1 MKVRYAGNK
10 FDQKQLYSAIKCVT
24 QNWWALGDKGV
35 QFQQEFCKV
44 IGKPYGVFVNS
55 GSSANLLAI
64 YYAKKLGYKK
74 VITPV
79 CGFPTT
85 INAILQLGLQP
96 LFIDI
101 DDKTLNLNLN
111 QLEVMAK
118 THPGSVLM
126 FAHALGNPPNMDQV
140 MKIVEQ
146 YNLYLIEDCC
156 DALGSTYN
164 AQQDVI
170 IDSNGIRRRCVDI
183 KLSGDNWGDAKF
195 SMDIIKERVDK
206 KLGTFGKLS
215 TYSFYPAHHMTTGQ
229 GGFIATDDYEVYK
242 TLVSFRDWGRA
253 CTCRGKQDAMKQNG
267 RCGRRFGKWLSGLPE
282 LEWDHKYCYSQIGF
296 NLKPLE
302 LQAVIGLQQIKKLP
316 EFESIR
322 AYNYLRL
329 RKVFDKYP
337 QYFELPLMQQYA
349 NVNWFCFPVSIKYC
363 SPFKRTDIIQFLQN
377 SGIETRLYFGGNVLY
392 HEAYKDFVQENYN
405 GDYNRI
411 HKLFPNAKYV
421 TQNTFFLGVSQ
432 VITEQQINYVCKKI
446 EEFMEKH

>member
-1 MKVRYAGNK
+1 MKVRYAGNE
-10 FDQKQLYSAIKCVT
+10 FDEKQLYSAIKCIT

-140 MKIVEQ
+140 MRIVKQ
-146 YNLYLIEDCC
+146 NDLYLIQDCC
-156 DALGSTYN
+156 DALGSEYYFTTNIYY
-164 AQQDVI
+164 QDDGAWHHQVQCRDREI
-170 IDSNGIRRRCVDI
+170 
-183 KLSGDNWGDAKF
+183 
-195 SMDIIKERVDK
+195 K
-206 KLGTFGKLS
+206 KLGTFGELS
-215 TYSFYPAHHMTTGQ
+215 TYSFYPAHHISTGQ

-242 TLVSFRDWGRA
+242 TLVSFRDWGRS
-253 CTCRGKQDAMKQNG
+253 CICRGKQDAMKQNG
-267 RCGRRFGKWLSGLPE
+267 HCCRRFDKWLPGLPE
-282 LEWDHKYCYSQIGF
+282 LEWDHKYAYTQIGF

-316 EFESIR
+316 EFQSIR

-432 VITEQQINYVCKKI
+432 VIMEQQIDYVCKKI
-446 EEFMEKH
+446 EGFMEKR